1 MAEISITAYGDGVCL
16 NDHDRN
22 PYGNNKYGLCAYC
35 SGSNNWNKSNAIA
48 SQVKEWANWEKLEET
63 LDSNPI
69 IKEAIANKSRITFN
83 LWGANP
89 DTPIPIAE
97 GLDSPLE
104 RSQAIIDFCEEF
116 SKKRGLDHQY
126 FVSTNGFWL
135 TDKKVQDFYTKNPN
149 VHLQLSHDGLGN
161 YVRQG
166 KFDPLYDKETGPILA
181 DFARKGIFDLV
192 NITMTRQNNSLIAN
206 IAFINK
212 WRIDNGLM
220 HLKNFNV
227 KTNHINDSP
236 YCDHWNFKGQS
247 LNTYIDELERLF
259 ISTKYNK
266 IGGPYWD
273 PYLTYFRNQMIRWD
287 PFVQDCACGM
297 YSIYANGQDPNDPI
311 HHKSQSYNWSI
322 NTLGEYIVCQLIDKA
337 EDVPNPH
344 LLRPAM
350 CEKCEY
356 GWMNECHPCPD
367 NVNNPD
373 CQYKKAYARL
383 MLRMKLLDDCYKST
397 QNSSCNCHDNNR
409 R

>member
-1 MAEISITAYGDGVCL
+1 MAEISIIAYGDGVCL

-22 PYGNNKYGLCAYC
+22 PYGNEKYGLCAYC
-35 SGSNNWNKSNAIA
+35 SGSNNWNKSNAVA
-48 SQVKEWANWEKLEET
+48 SQIKEWADWDKLEKALET
-63 LDSNPI
+63 NPI
-69 IKEAIANKSRITFN
+69 VLDCIKTNKMITWN

-89 DTPIPIAE
+89 DTPEPIAE

-104 RSQAIIDFCEEF
+104 RSQAILDFCEEF
-116 SKKRGLDHQY
+116 SKKHNIIHQY

-135 TDKKVQDFYTKNPN
+135 NDKRVQDFYTKNPK

-166 KFDPLYDKETGPILA
+166 KFDPLYDKEVGPILA

-192 NITMTRQNNSLIAN
+192 NITMTRQNNSLLAN

-212 WRIDNGLM
+212 WRADNGLM
-220 HLKNFNV
+220 NLKNFNV

-236 YCDHWNFKGQS
+236 YCDHWNFKGKS
-247 LNTYIDELERLF
+247 LNTYINELERLF
-259 ISTKYNK
+259 IMTKYGN
-266 IGGPYWD
+266 IQESPYWK
-273 PYLTYFRNQMIRWD
+273 PYTDYFSNQLVRWEPYKGD
-287 PFVQDCACGM
+287 NGCGM
-297 YSIYANGQDPNDPI
+297 YSIFKNGQDPNDPI
-311 HHKSQSYNWSI
+311 KHNSQNYNWSI
-322 NTLGEYIVCQLIDKA
+322 NTLGEYVVCQLIDKP

-344 LLRPAM
+344 LVRPAM

-373 CQYKKAYARL
+373 CQYKKEYARL
-383 MLRMKLLDDCYKST
+383 MLRMKLMNDLI
-397 QNSSCNCHDNNR
+397 QVGGQHQCNCSNK
-409 R
+409 